1 MFVKIGHS
9 LEIEELMPMV
19 ILQTEPSINMNTL
32 RRFPAEWEKQQGI
45 LLCFPHNG
53 KDWPGKFGAVQW
65 DFVEFI
71 KKIAESEQVLLL
83 VKDEKQKSKV
93 FDMLEKAHVELERIS
108 FIFQKTNRSWMRDS
122 GPIIVKNGNKREAL
136 NFHFNAWAKYK
147 NYKLDRLVPSTV
159 ADFLK
164 IPLTSVFHNGKPV
177 ILEGG
182 AIDVNG
188 KGTLLTSEECLMHP
202 DIQVRNPGFSREDY
216 EAIFRKYLGVSN
228 VIWLGNGIFGDDTHG
243 HIDDLCRFVN
253 EDTILTVIETNPE
266 DLNYAAL
273 QDNLKR
279 LQQAKLENGKPPKI
293 ITLPMPT
300 GLEFDGLRL
309 PASYANFLILNQ
321 SVLVPVFN
329 DSKDIEAL
337 TIISG
342 CFPDRKIIPI
352 NATDLIWGF
361 GTLHCLS
368 QQIPDE

>member
-1 MFVKIGHS
+1 MS
-9 LEIEELMPMV
+9 
-19 ILQTEPSINMNTL
+19 TS

-71 KKIAESEQVLLL
+71 KKIAEVEEVFLL
-83 VKDEKQKSKV
+83 VKDKKQKNKV
-93 FDMLEKAHVELERIS
+93 FEMLEKAHVNLEKLS

-122 GPIIVKNGNKREAL
+122 GPIIVKNGVKREAL
-136 NFHFNAWAKYK
+136 NFHFNGWAKYK
-147 NYKLDRLVPSTV
+147 NYKLDRLVPSSV
-159 ADFLK
+159 ANHLK
-164 IPLTSVFHNGKPV
+164 IPLIPVFRDGKPV

-202 DIQVRNPGFSREDY
+202 FTQVRNPGFSRADY
-216 EAIFRKYLGVSN
+216 EAVFKEYLGVSN
-228 VIWLGNGIFGDDTHG
+228 VIWLGDGITGDDTHG
-243 HIDDLCRFVN
+243 HIDDLCRFVS
-253 EDTILTVIETNPE
+253 EDTIITVIESDPK
-266 DLNYAAL
+266 DSNYKAL
-273 QDNLKR
+273 QDNLNR
-279 LQQAKLENGKPPKI
+279 LQTAKLETGKTPNI
-293 ITLPMPT
+293 ITLPMPSR
-300 GLEFDGLRL
+300 LDFDGLRL
-309 PASYANFLILNQ
+309 PASYANFLILNN

-329 DSKDIEAL
+329 DYIDREAL
-337 TIISG
+337 NIIAG

-368 QQIPDE
+368 QQIPE